1 MAADPAEQTLP
12 LGDSETDPP
21 GPHRR
26 DGEAVSGAPAA
37 ASCDGAATDDA
48 EPAICYTCGYVGD
61 PAGCTFGRP
70 ACVAEYCPSCRT
82 GRECHCEESSDE
94 EDDTH
99 PTDVG
104 AAALGALQSIA
115 PRLRCTECGEGYRNP
130 ACDFTPP
137 RCDAW
142 HCSMGGPPCYGGEDC
157 TCTDISD
164 GGKRRWL
171 TRWLLR
177 TCPVDGDGGGSHVA
191 AARAASS
198 GVGPGGGDSRCAS
211 IGAEPSQS
219 TSVGGDEAGSG
230 AATQQTGAEL
240 HSGERLH
247 PYPPQCQ
254 PPPHARS

>member
-1 MAADPAEQTLP
+1 M
-12 LGDSETDPP
+12 
-21 GPHRR
+21 
-26 DGEAVSGAPAA
+26 SGAPAA

-157 TCTDISD
+157 TCSDISD

-247 PYPPQCQ
+247 PC
-254 PPPHARS
+254 PPPSPPPPPPRLFLLVS